1 MSLNHLTD
9 SLSSASY
16 NDKTLSAKFYTE
28 PEAMAA
34 EIRDLFYTTWQFVCH
49 VSDLPESGDFY
60 AFSLHGQDYFL
71 VRTMEG
77 DIRGYSNVCPHRGHR
92 LVEGTGNKSRITCPY
107 HAWTF
112 GLDGQLRGARGV
124 SRGVAQSQGRT
135 LLPIAVDQILGL
147 VFVNQSNTA
156 VPLAEFAPGLEGQ
169 ILRACPDIAS
179 YVVVRGGA
187 ELGHTYQCRSNWKVM
202 IDNYLECYHCQMA
215 HPDFNEMMEIPDSRF
230 SMFPNFTYQH
240 APTKMKA
247 ENRAFPLD
255 LEHDVLVGEFWWLF
269 PNITLGRFPG
279 VQNFYISRFDPLE
292 PGLTSRHTLSLEPAE
307 PTDKGAV
314 ERGRLRSEWSTNV
327 VSQEDRAL
335 CENVQRGMAQ
345 RGFEHGWYV
354 TDLDNHGISEHAMRH
369 FHDLYRDWAAA
380 QTL

>member
-1 MSLNHLTD
+1 MSSNHLAD

-147 VFVNQSNTA
+147 VFVNQSITA

-169 ILRACPDIAS
+169 ILRACPEIAS

-215 HPDFNEMMEIPDSRF
+215 HSDFNEMMEIPDSRF

>member
-1 MSLNHLTD
+1 MSSNHLAD

-147 VFVNQSNTA
+147 VFVNQSKTA

-307 PTDKGAV
+307 PTDKGAA

>member
-1 MSLNHLTD
+1 MSSNHLAD